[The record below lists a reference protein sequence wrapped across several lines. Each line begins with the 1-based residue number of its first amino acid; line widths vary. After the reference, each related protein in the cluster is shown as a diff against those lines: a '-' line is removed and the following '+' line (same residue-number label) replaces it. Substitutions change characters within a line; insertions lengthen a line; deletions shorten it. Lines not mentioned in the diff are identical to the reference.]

1 MIIGRPHNEMYQKM
15 KGKMYMNKE
24 TNNKEKKLLSPK
36 LDVVFQ
42 ALFGEEGNEEIT
54 KGFLEA
60 ILKEKIEKIDL
71 SKNVILRREFKE
83 DKLGILD
90 ILAELDGNKQVN
102 IELQLIDKNNTIERM
117 LYYWSRLYSRKIR
130 KGGEY
135 QELPKTI
142 VILISNFRIKELGI
156 EDYYTKWQ
164 IMEATRKIVLTEK
177 LELYIIELPNIIGKE
192 NKSDKLLD
200 WLYFL
205 ENPKSERVEKNMG
218 ENKELKRAVKELNK
232 ISEDEK
238 MQRIAELREKAILDE
253 KAIYARGFDV
263 GEEKGRQE
271 GREEGRLEGR
281 LEGRKEEKIEIAK
294 ELLKESFPTD
304 KISKITGLTEE
315 EIENLKNM

>member
-1 MIIGRPHNEMYQKM
+1 
-15 KGKMYMNKE
+15 MNKE

-90 ILAELDGNKQVN
+90 ILAEVDGNKQVN

-177 LELYIIELPNIIGKE
+177 LELCIIELPNIIGKE
-192 NKSDKLLD
+192 EKNDKLLD

-218 ENKELKRAVKELNK
+218 ENKELKRAVNELNK

-253 KAIYARGFDV
+253 KAIYARGLEV
-263 GEEKGRQE
+263 GEEKGR
-271 GREEGRLEGR
+271 EERN
-281 LEGRKEEKIEIAK
+281 IEIAK
-294 ELLKESFPTD
+294 ELLKEGLSIE
-304 KISKITGLTEE
+304 KICKITGLTEE
-315 EIENLKNM
+315 EIEKL

>member
-1 MIIGRPHNEMYQKM
+1 
-15 KGKMYMNKE
+15 MNKE

-90 ILAELDGNKQVN
+90 ILAEVDGNKQVN

-192 NKSDKLLD
+192 KKNDKLLD

-218 ENKELKRAVKELNK
+218 ENKELKRAVNELNK

-253 KAIYARGFDV
+253 KAIYARGLEV
-263 GEEKGRQE
+263 GEEKGR
-271 GREEGRLEGR
+271 EERN
-281 LEGRKEEKIEIAK
+281 IEIAK
-294 ELLKESFPTD
+294 ELLKEGLSIE
-304 KISKITGLTEE
+304 KICKITGLTEE
-315 EIENLKNM
+315 EIEKL

>member
-1 MIIGRPHNEMYQKM
+1 
-15 KGKMYMNKE
+15 MNKQINKE
-24 TNNKEKKLLSPK
+24 NEKISVGAGCHPCPKEKKLLSPK

-60 ILKEKIEKIDL
+60 ILKEPISKIDL

-263 GEEKGRQE
+263 GEEKGR
-271 GREEGRLEGR
+271 LER
-281 LEGRKEEKIEIAK
+281 NIEIAK
-294 ELLKESFPTD
+294 ELLKRGL
-304 KISKITGLTEE
+304 SKNEIMEITQLTQEQ
-315 EIENLKNM
+315 IEQFFNE

>member
-1 MIIGRPHNEMYQKM
+1 
-15 KGKMYMNKE
+15 MNKQINKE
-24 TNNKEKKLLSPK
+24 NERNYVGVGLTSCPKEKKLLSPK

-60 ILKEKIEKIDL
+60 ILKEKIKKIDL

-135 QELPKTI
+135 KELPKTI

-192 NKSDKLLD
+192 EKNDKLLD